1 MAAWVDVSLN
11 IKSYDHKNMVEM
23 TIWMRKI
30 QTILIPTSKDSQ
42 KLWFARACCICNQA
56 RAPTNSHG
64 ILNHN
69 KVLTA
74 LYNLDFE
81 NRSQFFLLLTGW
93 TVFQNKWCLLLFFV
107 GKREV
112 AEFGPMAGIAGAA
125 LAIAV
130 WCHQQLKYGFHWK
143 NWWIGLLA

>member
-1 MAAWVDVSLN
+1 
-11 IKSYDHKNMVEM
+11 
-23 TIWMRKI
+23 MRWLI
-30 QTILIPTSKDSQ
+30 QK
-42 KLWFARACCICNQA
+42 
-56 RAPTNSHG
+56 
-64 ILNHN
+64 

-93 TVFQNKWCLLLFFV
+93 TVFQKKWCLLLFFV

-143 NWWIGLLA
+143 KLMNQSLGSALSKKCKQVLLIIFKMMFVIRPNEMFPSVTPYMSEDDMLNHLKSQLQLIANERGMSTM

>member
-1 MAAWVDVSLN
+1 
-11 IKSYDHKNMVEM
+11 
-23 TIWMRKI
+23 MRWLI
-30 QTILIPTSKDSQ
+30 Q
-42 KLWFARACCICNQA
+42 
-56 RAPTNSHG
+56 
-64 ILNHN
+64 N

-143 NWWIGLLA
+143 NWWIGLLAQLYQKNVNKFCYLFFKMVFVIRLNEMFPSVTPYMSEDDMVNHLKSQLQLIANERGMSTM